1 MYTSFFGF
9 TEKPFNLTP
18 DVRYLFL
25 SPHHKEGLDHL
36 LYGINERKGF
46 IAITGGIGT
55 GKTTLCRTL
64 LSHLDSMTKTALV
77 FNSFISDEELL
88 RIITQEFGIE
98 TAQACGSN
106 NEYIDAL
113 NHFLIQNFTEGGNA
127 VLLIDEAQN
136 LTHTVL
142 EQIRMLSNLETEK
155 EKLIQIV
162 LVGQYEL
169 TELLATPSLKQLNER
184 IAVRYDLR
192 PLKPEDVKGY
202 IEHRLVVAGGRGDV
216 RFTPGAF
223 KKIYAYSHGNPR
235 RINAVCDRALLIAY
249 AKEVFVI
256 SRRIVAKAIEDFR
269 ETITVDPSVLGWAR
283 RRVESTGIVLA
294 LLVLLV
300 IAVSVGAWGFRAHLA
315 TLTFQSERSLTAAAP
330 KYEAHILPRP
340 PESPAPASLILDE
353 KTSLAGL
360 FDRSDFE
367 PKREDHLGL
376 FSFDLAPEYYVMLKK
391 PFRVHLAGSFITPQ
405 SAPRYLLIH
414 QVEGQGA
421 IAVNAEDREQAVDRE
436 FILKHWDRKVSWV
449 YPYRS
454 EDTHLMM
461 GMNDPAVL
469 EVQTIL
475 NAIGYMV
482 APTGVYDDATF
493 NEIKKFQADFGLV
506 ADGVVGLRTR
516 ALLYQVV
523 D

>member
-18 DVRYLFL
+18 DARYLFL
-25 SPHHKEGLDHL
+25 SPHHKEALDHL

-64 LSHLDSMTKTALV
+64 LSHLDSRTKTALV
-77 FNSFISDEELL
+77 FNSFITDAELL
-88 RIITQEFGIE
+88 QIILREFGIE
-98 TAQACGSN
+98 TAQACSSK

-113 NHFLIQNFTEGGNA
+113 NHFLLQNFSEGGNA
-127 VLLIDEAQN
+127 VLVIDEAQN

-184 IAVRYDLR
+184 ITVRYDLK
-192 PLKPEDVKGY
+192 PLKPNDIKGY

-216 RFTPGAF
+216 RFTTGAF

-249 AKEVFVI
+249 AKEAFII
-256 SRRIVAKAIEDFR
+256 SRKIVGKAIADFR
-269 ETITVDPSVLGWAR
+269 NSLTVDPSVLGWSR
-283 RRVESTGIVLA
+283 RKVESTTVILVL
-294 LLVLLV
+294 LGLLV
-300 IAVSVGAWGFRAHLA
+300 IAVSVGAWGFRTHF
-315 TLTFQSERSLTAAAP
+315 TTFLSQGEKSLPPASP
-330 KYEAHILPRP
+330 VYEAQVPARVTDK
-340 PESPAPASLILDE
+340 PAPASLVLDE

-360 FDRSDFE
+360 FDRSDIE
-367 PKREDHLGL
+367 LNREDHLGL

-391 PFRVHLAGSFITPQ
+391 PFRVHLANGFISLRSSPH
-405 SAPRYLLIH
+405 YLLIH
-414 QVEGQGA
+414 KVEGEDA
-421 IAVNAEDREQAVDRE
+421 IAVNAEDKEQEISRE
-436 FILKHWDRKVSWV
+436 FILRHWDRKVSWV

-454 EDTHLMM
+454 EDTHLMK
-461 GMNDPAVL
+461 GMTDPAVL

-475 NAIGYMV
+475 NALGYRV
-482 APTGVYDDATF
+482 TTTGVYDAEMF
-493 NEIKKFQADFGLV
+493 NEIKKFQEDFGLV

-516 ALLYQVV
+516 ALLYQMA